1 MFCLQPNNFISATE
15 RQRSPHRSSW
25 ETNMER
31 EQQFHFLNL
40 SYRSVSTLR
49 VSDFTIRTTQWH
61 QAIQVHIL
69 TFQAPCYLSEY
80 HLCRGGGILTDLLVM
95 LLGFKADDLQDAG
108 VGDVRHNIRHALPH
122 TQQSTTQH
130 VVLTKT
136 HALQTLLAFLDFLT
150 LAIPTDSTEKKKLD
164 ILCIQRAHTFLANKA
179 NCVAGWVT
187 AQHF

>member
-1 MFCLQPNNFISATE
+1 M
-15 RQRSPHRSSW
+15 
-25 ETNMER
+25 
-31 EQQFHFLNL
+31 
-40 SYRSVSTLR
+40 
-49 VSDFTIRTTQWH
+49 
-61 QAIQVHIL
+61 
-69 TFQAPCYLSEY
+69 
-80 HLCRGGGILTDLLVM
+80 CRGGGILTDLLVM

-179 NCVAGWVT
+179 NCVAG
-187 AQHF
+187 